1 MSSGKPSPETAPAD
15 LVCVGVLVGAHG
27 VRGVV
32 KVKPFTT
39 DPDALDA
46 YGPLTDDTGTRVY
59 ALEVLGVQKGSVL
72 CLIDGVDD
80 RDKAEAV
87 KGLRLYIR
95 RDALPDLDDE
105 DEFYHSDLIGL
116 SAVFPDGTKV
126 GVVTALFDFGAGDV
140 LELRGETG
148 GVAMVPFTKAAVPV
162 IDVAGGK
169 VVVEPIEG
177 LLEGPIEAN
186 PAPRRRSPGRKQAD
200 AEAAESAAVDKPVT
214 EEWPDEDWQ

>member
-1 MSSGKPSPETAPAD
+1 MGAGTDVPAD
-15 LVCVGVLVGAHG
+15 LVCVGVVVGAHG
-27 VRGVV
+27 VRGVL
-32 KVKPFTT
+32 KVKPFTA

-59 ALEVLGVQKGSVL
+59 DLDVLGLQKGSVL
-72 CLIDGVDD
+72 CRIEGVDD
-80 RDKAEAV
+80 RDKAEAL
-87 KGLRLYIR
+87 KGLRLHVR
-95 RDALPDLDDE
+95 RDDLPPPEDE

-116 SAVFPDGTKV
+116 AAEFPDGTRV
-126 GVVTALFDFGAGDV
+126 GHVTALFDFGAGDV

-169 VVVEPIEG
+169 VVVEPIAG

-186 PAPRRRSPGRKQAD
+186 PAPRRRSPGRKLAD
-200 AEAAESAAVDKPVT
+200 AAAESAVEKPLA